1 MPAFH
6 VEGEAY
12 LWLLT
17 GFAVVLGH
25 NFPFYLG
32 FRGGKGIAA
41 SAGML
46 LAMDWRVFLICAV
59 IFIGLVAIT
68 RYVSLGSMAAYA
80 GALACFIGFGA
91 AGSYGMDFPHTLEM
105 DVIMGLMTAL
115 AIYRHRANIYRLLNG
130 TENKLGAAKT
140 AAK

>member
-1 MPAFH
+1 M
-6 VEGEAY
+6 
-12 LWLLT
+12 
-17 GFAVVLGH
+17 LGH

-41 SAGML
+41 SVGML

-68 RYVSLGSMAAYA
+68 RYVSLGSMAAYV
-80 GALACFIGFGA
+80 GALICFIGFGA
-91 AGSYGMDFPHTLEM
+91 AGSYGMDFPHTFEM